1 MLRRKSHSALFGFFG
16 LVFAAAIPFT
26 ILGFVVETPE
36 NTPMHLPA
44 SAVIFILP
52 ALVASLLVRRKGLTW
67 LWGKLKDS
75 RYKSHSKWYLIS
87 LVCMPVVAAITYVLL
102 LYLGVGLG
110 SIEMSLVGLLILCV
124 VYGISA
130 LFEEVGWMGYA
141 FDPLEKRL
149 GTVYASLFLGVAW
162 ALFHIVPWVQVHGV
176 FWAIGWAL
184 FSVMVRIP
192 LTVLYKQT
200 GRTLP
205 AVIIAHASINVVVS
219 LWPNFTGNMLA
230 PYVFAGLTLLLA
242 VGMIGINKAV
252 VEKPTQT

>member
-1 MLRRKSHSALFGFFG
+1 MLKHKPYRALLAFFV
-16 LVFAAAIPFT
+16 LVYAAAIPFT
-26 ILGFVVETPE
+26 ILGFVIKTPE

-52 ALVASLLVRRKGLTW
+52 ALVASLLVGCKGLAR

-75 RYKSHSKWYLIS
+75 RYESHGKWYLVS
-87 LVCMPVVAAITYVLL
+87 LVCMPIIAIITYVLL
-102 LYLGVGLG
+102 SYLGMELG
-110 SIEMSLVGLLILCV
+110 PAEISLVGLLVLCV
-124 VYGISA
+124 AYGISA

-149 GTVYASLFLGVAW
+149 GTIYASLFLGVFW
-162 ALFHIVPWVQVHGV
+162 ALFHMVPWVQVHGV
-176 FWAIGWAL
+176 FWAVGWAL
-184 FSVMVRIP
+184 FSVIVRIP
-192 LTVLYKQT
+192 LAVLYKQT

-219 LWPNFTGNMLA
+219 LWPNFMDNTLA

-242 VGMIGINKAV
+242 IGIVGFNKAV
-252 VEKPTQT
+252 VEKPTQA